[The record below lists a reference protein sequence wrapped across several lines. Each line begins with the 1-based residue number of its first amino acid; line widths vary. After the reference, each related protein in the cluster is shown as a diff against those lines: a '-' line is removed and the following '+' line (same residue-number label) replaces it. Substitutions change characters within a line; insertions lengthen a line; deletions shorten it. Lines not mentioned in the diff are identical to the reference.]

1 MKEKKKKKKMK
12 RVQSGVSGSADA
24 LHSTKKKKKN
34 HASPDMQVQGS
45 SQKQSTL
52 SPSVGRNKVKSQNAS
67 SELQLLGTSA
77 TKSLAKCLIESLSSN
92 GDHLNLYR
100 GYLSAL
106 VNFSVSYR
114 VLSCLDDE
122 MLASFYQ
129 QENPLAHPK
138 YFDFFDGADRAR
150 FESITGFQLVIL
162 QGGAKDSW
170 KKIHDQRALVE
181 LSDDAEA
188 LKKEKPVVVFHIRWG
203 SAEEGWLL
211 YRAKNLG
218 SYVPLFS
225 EKYFYTSKLVPG
237 SGCFICDAGNVLQ
250 TCTEH
255 SPSHRRTY
263 REAIL
268 EADRME
274 IGTAVGKSFMLVTH
288 IRSNP
293 KAKTFL
299 TCSPRNQVFA
309 NLGFFSC
316 EPLTAEEALPV
327 LAVTTEGA
335 IYQLSKRYAD
345 AVKKRHREI
354 RIDRREPFPGLSGKV
369 LDVRGAGEE
378 QRFNRLQGQNAAA
391 DTLVD
396 EGRNGCACN
405 GCLES
410 ELYKKNMSFDGP
422 QKLYKCEL
430 GLFDLLRMMGKEDAA
445 SLEAVRKAC
454 RYSVASFDV
463 ESFARPVERL
473 AGREG
478 EPAEKD
484 VPTVSGLKLQAEVY
498 AVQEPVLIG
507 YLDEQMRAEGKPPLI
522 LRLEPDKRFGLEA
535 SFLTT
540 LLDRKAAVVRAKKD
554 LLKPLFSWILLY
566 KKAHFNFFFGDRSAQ
581 DFDDACE
588 DSQPATDCE
597 SGSSQSSFQ
606 SSRQSQTD
614 NRDGAPDR
622 IVGEPEETE
631 KKKYEAEIAKSWEHS
646 LLGKIEKKLLKLEET
661 FNVFG
666 FNAENF
672 DLVILCNRLVT
683 HARELRLRVK
693 LQLDGS
699 KIRKIKIAGIHIG
712 EIKRLMPPGYS
723 LDAMGKTCGIAETK
737 GIFPFALLTSANFLK
752 NKSLPANAAQWAS
765 SLAPEKSPAQEEV
778 NEALKIFAD
787 NKFNDVG
794 EYLEY
799 YLALDVL
806 VLQKS
811 ILVMQAKYYEIL
823 GIDIVESNRFTASSL
838 SALAAQSFLARNK
851 RIGHFF
857 PNHARLYNVSF
868 FCFFF
873 KKKERKKK

>member
-1 MKEKKKKKKMK
+1 MDA
-12 RVQSGVSGSADA
+12 SGA
-24 LHSTKKKKKN
+24 TKKKKDQT
-34 HASPDMQVQGS
+34 SPEMLFQGS
-45 SQKQSTL
+45 HQKQSKFL
-52 SPSVGRNKVKSQNAS
+52 PSVKSPKRSA
-67 SELQLLGTSA
+67 ELQLLGTSA
-77 TKSLAKCLIESLSSN
+77 TKSLAKCLIESLSLN
-92 GDHLNLYR
+92 GAHLNLYR
-100 GYLSAL
+100 RYLSAL

-150 FESITGFQLVIL
+150 FESITGVQLVIL

-188 LKKEKPVVVFHIRWG
+188 LKKEKPVAVFHIRWG
-203 SAEEGWLL
+203 SVEEGWLL

-237 SGCFICDAGNVLQ
+237 SGCFICDAGKVLQ
-250 TCTEH
+250 RCTEH

-274 IGTAVGKSFMLVTH
+274 VGTAVGTSFMLVTH

-299 TCSPRNQVFA
+299 TCAPRNQVFA
-309 NLGFFSC
+309 NLAFFSC
-316 EPLTAEEALPV
+316 EPLTAEEELPV

-335 IYQLSKRYAD
+335 IYQLAKRYAD

-354 RIDRREPFPGLSGKV
+354 RIDRREPFPGLSGNV
-369 LDVRGAGEE
+369 LDARGAGEA
-378 QRFNRLQGQNAAA
+378 QCFNRLQGQNAATNA
-391 DTLVD
+391 FVD
-396 EGRNGCACN
+396 EDRNGCACN

-410 ELYKKNMSFDGP
+410 DRYKKNMSFDGP
-422 QKLYKCEL
+422 QKLYKCDL

-463 ESFARPVERL
+463 ESFARPVDRL

-507 YLDEQMRAEGKPPLI
+507 YLDEQMRDEGKPPLI
-522 LRLEPDKRFGLEA
+522 LRLEPGKRFGLEA

-540 LLDRKAAVVRAKKD
+540 LVDRKAAVVRAKKD

-581 DFDDACE
+581 AFDAGD
-588 DSQPATDCE
+588 DSQTTTDCE

-606 SSRQSQTD
+606 SSRPSKTD
-614 NRDGAPDR
+614 DRDGAPDR
-622 IVGEPEETE
+622 ILGGEHEETE

-646 LLGKIEKKLLKLEET
+646 LLGKIEKKLLKLEEA

-737 GIFPFALLTSANFLK
+737 GIFPFELLTSAGF
-752 NKSLPANAAQWAS
+752 
-765 SLAPEKSPAQEEV
+765 
-778 NEALKIFAD
+778 
-787 NKFNDVG
+787 
-794 EYLEY
+794 
-799 YLALDVL
+799 
-806 VLQKS
+806 
-811 ILVMQAKYYEIL
+811 
-823 GIDIVESNRFTASSL
+823 
-838 SALAAQSFLARNK
+838 
-851 RIGHFF
+851 
-857 PNHARLYNVSF
+857 
-868 FCFFF
+868 
-873 KKKERKKK
+873 